1 MDTGISTTVSS
12 QTTDVAAL
20 AQWAESVGFESFWLP
35 EHPVI
40 PVNTDSRYGGTPDG
54 SIPAFMNDLGD
65 PLIGLATASGSTHK
79 INLGTAI
86 SLVPEHNPL
95 SQAKQIA
102 TLDLLSNGRFIFGI
116 GAGWLK
122 EETEIMGGD
131 FEHRWSQTREAVSA
145 MKELW
150 TKDEAE
156 FHGRFYDFPPVRCSP
171 KPVQKPHPPVLLGG
185 FAPNVFKRIA
195 AWGDG
200 WMPIRVTPEQVKMG
214 RATLDELANAA
225 GRDPKSLSLTVAGA
239 PADRDGISRLEEAG
253 ADRVIVAMPREAGGD
268 TLSAIEQLAEKV
280 ISR

>member
-20 AQWAESVGFESFWLP
+20 AQRAERVGFESFWLP

-65 PLIGLATASGSTHK
+65 PLIGLAMASVSTHK
-79 INLGTAI
+79 IKLGTAV

-95 SQAKQIA
+95 LQAKQIA
-102 TLDLLSNGRFIFGI
+102 TLDLLSGGRFIFGI

-156 FHGRFYDFPPVRCSP
+156 FHGRFYDFTPVRCSP

-225 GRDPKSLSLTVAGA
+225 GRDPKSLSVTVAGA
-239 PADRDGISRLEEAG
+239 PADRDSISRLEEAG
-253 ADRVIVAMPREAGGD
+253 ADRVIVAVPREAGVD
-268 TLSAIEQLAEKV
+268 PLSAIDELAEKV
-280 ISR
+280 I